1 MSLSYLA
8 CCNLDTN
15 VRSEILQHA
24 GGTLGVFRSLRGHL
38 LTNFRIV
45 PRKSAP

>member
-1 MSLSYLA
+1 MFG
-8 CCNLDTN
+8 
-15 VRSEILQHA
+15 SEILQHA
-24 GGTLGVFRSLRGHL
+24 GGTLGVFRLLPNHL